1 MPTTVKSGKSKTYYE
16 PHNTYSSRAYSG
28 RQIYGNTSSAYD
40 IPPVY
45 PGRSAAP
52 PKPIEKNTVSVDR
65 YVSKGRITKMMV
77 LVVIAFA
84 LCCTIIYRYASILES
99 NQKINA
105 LEKQYIDVLATNQAL
120 QSKIDRG
127 LEMGEIEEY
136 ARKEL
141 GMMKPES
148 AQIFYVDMKLSD
160 DGASS
165 QRPDGNTVITGTP
178 GALVNAFRVLK

>member
-1 MPTTVKSGKSKTYYE
+1 MQVM
-16 PHNTYSSRAYSG
+16 
-28 RQIYGNTSSAYD
+28 I
-40 IPPVY
+40 
-45 PGRSAAP
+45 
-52 PKPIEKNTVSVDR
+52 
-65 YVSKGRITKMMV
+65 
-77 LVVIAFA
+77 VVAIVFV

-105 LEKQYIDVLATNQAL
+105 LEKQYIDVLAANQAL
-120 QSKIDRG
+120 QTKIDRG

-148 AQIFYVDMKLSD
+148 AQMFYVDMKLSD
-160 DGASS
+160 DGVTT
-165 QRPDGNTVITGTP
+165 QVGDGNNMITGTP

>member
-1 MPTTVKSGKSKTYYE
+1 MPTTVKSGKNGVYSTSRS
-16 PHNTYSSRAYSG
+16 TYSSRAYNG

-45 PGRSAAP
+45 PGRTVTA
-52 PKPIEKNTVSVDR
+52 KPVEKKPQTSEFVH
-65 YVSKGRITKMMV
+65 VSKRRVMQVM
-77 LVVIAFA
+77 LVVAIVFV

-105 LEKQYIDVLATNQAL
+105 LEKQYIDVLAANQAL
-120 QSKIDRG
+120 QTKIDRG

-148 AQIFYVDMKLSD
+148 AQMFYVDMKLSD
-160 DGASS
+160 DGVTT
-165 QRPDGNTVITGTP
+165 QVGDGNNMITGTP